1 MEPDTMEQVR
11 EVFRPGFGRVLC
23 IAIGVICVASMVA
36 LIATDGPSALW
47 RGGPW
52 LALVAGACW
61 ALFWRPE
68 VVVDDGGVRLVNVFR
83 TIDLPWPSIQAV
95 DTKWALTL
103 ITSYGRYTGWAAP
116 APGMHEAVR
125 ATSRDANHLP
135 ASAWSSD
142 GIRPGDLPSSSS
154 GSAALLI
161 RRRWEQLRDAGYL
174 DEPRLER
181 ESPPVTWHRTTIAV
195 GLVLVALSVTG
206 LLV

>member
-1 MEPDTMEQVR
+1 MEVVR

-23 IAIGVICVASMVA
+23 IAIGAVCVAVMVA
-36 LIATDGPSALW
+36 LLASDGPSALW
-47 RGGPW
+47 RAGPW
-52 LALVAGACW
+52 LALVAGSCW

-68 VVVDDGGVRLVNVFR
+68 VVVDDAGVRLVNVFR

-103 ITSYGRYTGWAAP
+103 ITAYGKYTGWAAP
-116 APGMHEAVR
+116 APGRHEAVR
-125 ATSRDANHLP
+125 ATGHDAKHLP
-135 ASAWSSD
+135 KSAWSSE

-161 RRRWEQLRDAGYL
+161 RRRWELLRDAGHL
-174 DEPRLER
+174 DDPRLEH
-181 ESPPVTWHRTTIAV
+181 ETTPVTWHRTTIAV
-195 GLVLVALSVTG
+195 GVGLAVLAMIG